1 MKGLGSGDNGELTFL
16 DLLNILSFWV
26 GVQNLDL
33 NATQNDIQA
42 VMNALA
48 EKADTLLNEIHAHL
62 KEQDRKLAD
71 IFQEVKNIEN
81 NSETK

>member
-1 MKGLGSGDNGELTFL
+1 MIKGLGSGDSGELTFL
-16 DLLNILSFWV
+16 DLLTILSFMI

-48 EKADTLLNEIHAHL
+48 EKADTLLKEIHAHL
-62 KEQDRKLAD
+62 EAQDTRLTQ
-71 IFQEVKNIEN
+71 IFQEVKKIEN
-81 NSETK
+81 NSET

>member
-1 MKGLGSGDNGELTFL
+1 MKGLGSGENGELTFL

-48 EKADTLLNEIHAHL
+48 EKADTLLKEINAHL
-62 KEQDRKLAD
+62 EEQDHKLAD
-71 IFQEVKNIEN
+71 ILKELKNEDN
-81 NSETK
+81 PKNQ

>member
-16 DLLNILSFWV
+16 DLLNVLSFMI

-48 EKADTLLNEIHAHL
+48 EKADTLLKEIHAHL
-62 KEQDRKLAD
+62 EEQDRKLTD
-71 IFQEVKNIEN
+71 IFKELKNEDN
-81 NSETK
+81 PKT

>member
-1 MKGLGSGDNGELTFL
+1 MIKGLGSGDNGELTFL

-48 EKADTLLNEIHAHL
+48 EKADTLLKEIHAHL
-62 KEQDRKLAD
+62 EEQDRKLTD
-71 IFQEVKNIEN
+71 IFKELKNEDN
-81 NSETK
+81 PKT

>member
-48 EKADTLLNEIHAHL
+48 EKADTLLKEIHAHL
-62 KEQDRKLAD
+62 EEQDKRLTEILKEL
-71 IFQEVKNIEN
+71 K
-81 NSETK
+81 K

>member
-26 GVQNLDL
+26 GIQNLDL

-48 EKADTLLNEIHAHL
+48 EKADTLLKEIHAHL

-71 IFQEVKNIEN
+71 IFKELKNEDN
-81 NSETK
+81 PKT

>member
-16 DLLNILSFWV
+16 DLLNILSFMI

-42 VMNALA
+42 IMNALA
-48 EKADTLLNEIHAHL
+48 EKADTLLKEIHAHL
-62 KEQDRKLAD
+62 EEQDRKLAD
-71 IFQEVKNIEN
+71 IFKELKNEDN
-81 NSETK
+81 PKT

>member
-42 VMNALA
+42 IMNALA
-48 EKADTLLNEIHAHL
+48 EKADTLLKEIHAHL
-62 KEQDRKLAD
+62 EEQDRKLTD
-71 IFQEVKNIEN
+71 IFKELKNEDN
-81 NSETK
+81 PKT